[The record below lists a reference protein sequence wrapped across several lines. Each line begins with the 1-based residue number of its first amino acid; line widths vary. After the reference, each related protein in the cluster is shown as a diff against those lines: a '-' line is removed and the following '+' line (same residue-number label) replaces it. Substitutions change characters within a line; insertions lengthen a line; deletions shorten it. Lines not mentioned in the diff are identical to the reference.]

1 MTVSASKVST
11 LCSSSEIAL
20 VQASRQPELNRL
32 TAPELKRLTLRARK
46 LSGKSQSVAR
56 GQARTKSRRVGSGS
70 VAARSLL
77 RIQVFS
83 DALQSLE
90 RRLSQLEHLPAPAA
104 AGPRPTT
111 KKVRNASHRATRAKV
126 RKKLAGHKAAD

>member
-1 MTVSASKVST
+1 MTVSASKVSS

-20 VQASRQPELNRL
+20 VKASRHPELNQL
-32 TAPELKRLTLRARK
+32 TAPELKRLALRARK
-46 LSGKSQSVAR
+46 LSGKSQGLAR
-56 GQARTKSRRVGSGS
+56 SQARAKSRRLGTGS

-77 RIQVFS
+77 KIQVFS

-90 RRLSQLEHLPAPAA
+90 RRLAQLEHLPVPAA
-104 AGPRPTT
+104 AKSRPKT

-126 RKKLAGHKAAD
+126 RKKLAGHKGAD